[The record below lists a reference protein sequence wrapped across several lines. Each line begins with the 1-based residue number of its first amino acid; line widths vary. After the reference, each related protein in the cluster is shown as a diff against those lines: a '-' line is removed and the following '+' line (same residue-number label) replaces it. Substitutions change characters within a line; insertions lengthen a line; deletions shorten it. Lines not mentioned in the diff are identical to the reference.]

1 MLFAC
6 LCIALSIRYYAGA
19 MTKRSRRAIRR
30 WRGSAEVDGVSST
43 GESRAEIGGVP
54 MALGAALSAPRPAR
68 TLDLNA
74 LERAAVGM
82 PVLVPVATA
91 VAVPANNSAAVR
103 AGLELQSL

>member
-1 MLFAC
+1 VLFAC

-19 MTKRSRRAIRR
+19 TKRSRRAIRR
-30 WRGSAEVDGVSST
+30 LRGSAAVVDGASST